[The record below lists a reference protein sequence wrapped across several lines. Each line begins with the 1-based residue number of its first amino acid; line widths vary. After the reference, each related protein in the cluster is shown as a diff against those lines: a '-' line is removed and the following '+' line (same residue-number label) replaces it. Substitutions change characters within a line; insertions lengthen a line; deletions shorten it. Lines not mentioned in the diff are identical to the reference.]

1 MSVSINGSVSIK
13 GSVTL
18 NGSVYLKDVPT
29 AVVEKAQQVRLLAL
43 DVDGVMTDGRLYFDQ
58 AGQEMKAFSTRDG
71 MGIKALQRC
80 GIQVALITGRQSP
93 MVSQRARELGIELVF
108 QGSNNKAQALQ
119 ALLAATGLGAE
130 QVCYAGDDWIDLPVL
145 SLVGFSVTVAD
156 ADPLIRQNVDWVT
169 TEAGGMGAVRALC
182 NLILAAQGQI
192 DQLMQE
198 YSPA

>member
-1 MSVSINGSVSIK
+1 MSVSINGSVS
-13 GSVTL
+13 L

-29 AVVEKAQQVRLLAL
+29 AAVEKAQQVRLLAL

-58 AGQEMKAFSTRDG
+58 TGQEMKAFSTRDG

-80 GIQVALITGRQSP
+80 GIQIALITGRQSP

-108 QGSNNKAQALQ
+108 QGSNNKVQALQ
-119 ALLAATGLGAE
+119 ALLDATGLGPE

-145 SLVGFSVTVAD
+145 NRVGFGVAVAD
-156 ADPLIRQNVDWVT
+156 ADPLVRQNADWVT
-169 TEAGGMGAVRALC
+169 AEAGGMGAVRALC

-192 DQLMQE
+192 DTLMQE
-198 YSPA
+198 YSPT